1 MEADMGQADAGML
14 ASPFKFGFFAG
25 LGFFFAS
32 ALMSVLS
39 VVFVA
44 AIGLGT
50 IGTML
55 AGSAASSRSA
65 PADPAATD
73 AAAPA
78 VVDATP
84 AAAVVAPRPT
94 YHRRPRTDGD
104 E

>member
-1 MEADMGQADAGML
+1 MGQAESNVL

-44 AIGLGT
+44 VIGIGT
-50 IGTML
+50 IGSL
-55 AGSAASSRSA
+55 LVGSVTSQRWKQTDTTATQVQ
-65 PADPAATD
+65 PATD
-73 AAAPA
+73 
-78 VVDATP
+78 DATP
-84 AAAVVAPRPT
+84 AAAVLTPRPT
-94 YHRRPRTDGD
+94 YHRTSRTSAD

>member
-1 MEADMGQADAGML
+1 MAKDGSGVMVL

-44 AIGLGT
+44 AVGLGT
-50 IGTML
+50 LGSLIV
-55 AGSAASSRSA
+55 GSAAATRATPSEA
-65 PADPAATD
+65 PASEALPSVAD
-73 AAAPA
+73 AA
-78 VVDATP
+78 P
-84 AAAVVAPRPT
+84 AAAVLTPQPT
-94 YHRRPRTDGD
+94 YHRKPRTYGD